1 MYREDYSESDSSY
14 HSDYGHVSDDLM
26 VLTDENYSPSES
38 EEGLSDQN
46 DEEDFDDE
54 EDVDLGPWEEYTY
67 DKMLDDKVPN
77 YRRRYKARGLLQNL
91 EAPIDF
97 FNLFLDEEFLEEI
110 CEKSAQYYIKNR
122 HDPRNLTRSHKK
134 KWKKPDLIEIRAFFG
149 LLLTMGLVSKPK
161 IEDYWSKDPL
171 TKTPGFSE
179 VMSHDHFT
187 QILRCLVFYDIE
199 NRDIDDPL
207 YKVRKLINHI
217 VSTSLKLYD
226 PDKYLTIDES
236 MIKYNGR
243 SCMKV
248 YMPTKPIKYG
258 FKVYMMTDSCNSY
271 VLNWMMHTKKMR
283 WYLL

>member
-97 FNLFLDEEFLEEI
+97 FNLFLDEEFLEKI
-110 CEKSAQYYIKNR
+110 CEYSAQYYIKNR

-134 KWKKPDLIEIRAFFG
+134 K
-149 LLLTMGLVSKPK
+149 
-161 IEDYWSKDPL
+161 
-171 TKTPGFSE
+171 
-179 VMSHDHFT
+179 
-187 QILRCLVFYDIE
+187 
-199 NRDIDDPL
+199 
-207 YKVRKLINHI
+207 
-217 VSTSLKLYD
+217 
-226 PDKYLTIDES
+226 
-236 MIKYNGR
+236 
-243 SCMKV
+243 
-248 YMPTKPIKYG
+248 
-258 FKVYMMTDSCNSY
+258 
-271 VLNWMMHTKKMR
+271 
-283 WYLL
+283 